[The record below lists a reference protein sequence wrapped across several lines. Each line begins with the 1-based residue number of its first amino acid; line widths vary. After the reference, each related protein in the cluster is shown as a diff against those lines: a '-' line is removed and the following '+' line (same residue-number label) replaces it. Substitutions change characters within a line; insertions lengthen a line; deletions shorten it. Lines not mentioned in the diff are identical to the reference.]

1 MYERNELEQLFA
13 NGGDGALRSAYD
25 RYGSLVYSF
34 CRRTVGHHDA
44 NEVAQDVFVAAWR
57 SQSSYDPSR
66 GSLGGW
72 LIAIARNKAI
82 DHLRRQGRQP
92 SIDSGEDSASLAG
105 VRADEVGMIADR
117 MLLTEALNEL
127 APRARRVVELAFFHD
142 LTHEQIAEKTHLPLG
157 TVKSDVRRSLPTLQ
171 RALAGRTSGDTDE

>member
-1 MYERNELEQLFA
+1 MYERTELERSFA
-13 NGGDGALRSAYD
+13 DGGDSVLRSVYD
-25 RYGSLVYSF
+25 RYGSLVYTF

-44 NEVAQDVFVAAWR
+44 TEVTQDVFVAAWR
-57 SQSSYDPSR
+57 SQSSYDPNR
-66 GSLGGW
+66 GGLGGW

-92 SIDSGEDSASLAG
+92 SIAPDEDGGEMAG
-105 VRADEVGMIADR
+105 MRADEVAMMADR
-117 MLLTEALNEL
+117 MLLAEALNEL
-127 APRARRVVELAFFHD
+127 APRARRVVELAFLHD

-171 RALAGRTSGDTDE
+171 RALAGTSGDTDE